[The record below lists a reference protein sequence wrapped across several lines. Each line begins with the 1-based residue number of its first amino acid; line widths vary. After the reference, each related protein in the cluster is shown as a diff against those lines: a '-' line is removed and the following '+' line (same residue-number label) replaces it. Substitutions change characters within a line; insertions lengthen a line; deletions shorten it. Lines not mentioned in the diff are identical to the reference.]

1 MSDTYQLTHDAYVI
15 RNGTD
20 KVPTN
25 LPWCEANAEYQEY
38 AAWLAAGGTPS
49 PADPLSVVVPV
60 SVTARQAEQALILAG
75 LIDLVEPAIDAI
87 PDPTQRAMVRSEW
100 RRSQVFERNRPSL
113 IALGSALGL
122 NAAAL
127 DALFVKAATL

>member
-1 MSDTYQLTHDAYVI
+1 M
-15 RNGTD
+15 
-20 KVPTN
+20 
-25 LPWCEANAEYQEY
+25 
-38 AAWLAAGGTPS
+38 
-49 PADPLSVVVPV
+49 VVPV